1 MILLDRM
8 HRLARAGPAGWP
20 RAWSPEQT
28 ASFQN
33 TPYHPSLVPLLVDRA
48 EVAAVTPVIET
59 YLRAL
64 DATVRR
70 YLSDPAMR
78 AWFGLDPAAEALI
91 CAEGEGRARVEVCRL
106 DGYLADG
113 RLWVLENNADA
124 PAGTLFTPRLNAY
137 VAAAAGYRADPRL
150 PMERSEDAFLD
161 VLCPGGAGLSG
172 TRLRARILQPAG
184 RSNRESMEIAAAL
197 RGRGVDAEVI
207 DPRQLDAGA
216 AQFCHEGRPVDVIWN
231 KINTVGW
238 RDIIAAAPELVEP
251 WCATLAAGGTRH
263 LNGFAARYVAE
274 SKLCHAWLSSQ
285 DGRRQLAPDEQR
297 AVAALV
303 PPTVR
308 LGRQMDIPWLA
319 DAAGPSNAGP
329 SNSGPSNAGVPQA
342 GDLPGAVLDHQ
353 AGLVLKAPYD
363 IRGDGVTVGR
373 AVSPQDWAARLR
385 EMLDSDGGVL
395 QRYLAPTEVPVVTD
409 RTAVLRSS
417 LDWFVFDGRVV
428 GLGSK
433 AGVGHKVNLFQGG
446 TKLAV
451 FQEDTS

>member
-48 EVAAVTPVIET
+48 RVAAATAVVEA

-70 YLSDPAMR
+70 YLTDPSMR
-78 AWFGLDPAAEALI
+78 AWFGLDPAAEALV

-106 DGYLADG
+106 DGYVDNG
-113 RLWVLENNADA
+113 RLWILENNADA

-137 VAAAAGYRADPRL
+137 VAAAAGYRVEPLL
-150 PMERSEDAFLD
+150 PMEQSEDAFLD
-161 VLCPGGAGLSG
+161 VLCGGSG
-172 TRLRARILQPAG
+172 HSGMRVRILQPAG
-184 RSNRESMEIAAAL
+184 RSNRESSELAAAL
-197 RGRGVDAEVI
+197 RGRGVDAEVV

-216 AQFCHEGRPVDVIWN
+216 AQFRHQGHPVDVIWN

-238 RDIIAAAPELVEP
+238 RDLVAAVPELVGP
-251 WCATLAAGGTRH
+251 WCATLAAGGTWH

-274 SKLCHAWLSSQ
+274 SKLCHAWLSTE
-285 DGRRQLAPDEQR
+285 DGRRGLAPDELR

-303 PPTVR
+303 PPTAR
-308 LGRQMDIPWLA
+308 LGWELALPWLA
-319 DAAGPSNAGP
+319 GAGEPTDAGEPPDRGET
-329 SNSGPSNAGVPQA
+329 
-342 GDLPGAVLDHQ
+342 DELPAAALEHQ
-353 AGLVLKAPYD
+353 ADLVLKAPYD

-373 AVSPQDWAARLR
+373 AVSAQAWSARLR
-385 EMLDSDGGVL
+385 ELLDGGGVL
-395 QRYLAPTEVPVVTD
+395 QRYVAPTEVPVVTD

-417 LDWFVFDGRVV
+417 LDWFVFGGRVV

-451 FQEDTS
+451 FQEDAVDAP